1 MAIDL
6 KKYIQ
11 VNLQQRVAG
20 KYVLQTN
27 IILLLQIYDGEDEK
41 NFFERYHVF
50 RGASK

>member
-11 VNLQQRVAG
+11 VNQKKNVG
-20 KYVLQTN
+20 KYILQTT
-27 IILLLQIYDGEDEK
+27 IISFSQIYDGEDEK